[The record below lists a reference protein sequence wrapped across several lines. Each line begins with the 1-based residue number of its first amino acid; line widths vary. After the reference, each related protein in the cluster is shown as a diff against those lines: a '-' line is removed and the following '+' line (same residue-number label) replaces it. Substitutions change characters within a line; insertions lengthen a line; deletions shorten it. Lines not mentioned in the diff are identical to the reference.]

1 MALTMSIAV
10 VEGLSG
16 TQVADRLDAEL
27 TGETV
32 SFYAAV
38 PAVSTQSRYRT
49 VVLDDPY
56 DDAPALEDE
65 HVLARLS
72 RVASVALF
80 QVNEHLGCG
89 LYMAGCWAEG
99 VMAWKVTHCR
109 EEPETEEFQVV
120 GVPPVGFAAIAGSY
134 RARQAQADAAA
145 DATGDYICHLGGAVV
160 DLFALVTGI
169 EFYSPS
175 PGWWDKLAYSVLRP
189 RNEGRGN
196 GQVWGI
202 SDPT

>member
-27 TGETV
+27 TEETV
-32 SFYAAV
+32 NFYAAI
-38 PAVSTQSRYRT
+38 PAVSTHSRYRT

-65 HVLARLS
+65 HVLSRLS
-72 RVASVALF
+72 RVASITLF
-80 QVNEHLGCG
+80 QVNEHLNCG
-89 LYMAGCWAEG
+89 LYMAGSWADG
-99 VMAWKVTHCR
+99 VMKWKVTHYR
-109 EEPETEEFQVV
+109 DEPETEELQVL
-120 GVPPVGFAAIAGSY
+120 GLPPVGFAAIAAQR
-134 RARQAQADAAA
+134 RAKQAQADAA
-145 DATGDYICHLGGAVV
+145 GDCTCWLGGAVV

-169 EFYSPS
+169 EFYAPS
-175 PGWWDKLAYSVLRP
+175 PGWWEKLSYSVLRP

-196 GQVWGI
+196 GQISGI